1 MAAVRSV
8 AFGCCVLSTVAGL
21 VRIFWPENGFKPVI
35 NAVLALYIITAA
47 VQIIRVAD
55 WAGIAAELAPA
66 SDSSS
71 VSDSEVGAYRR
82 TLTDEAAAQALRDV
96 LAASGIEAAIARTD
110 TGWQV
115 TLVHAADSQK
125 AEALLAANCGTIP
138 YEITAGGAGTMKVD
152 LSALWQT
159 LTKRTAALLA
169 DEQKRTG
176 LLVAVGLLGLV
187 LLGVSSWLPA
197 KSKPE
202 TTAPMPQSTITSD
215 YEAHLEARLQ
225 TLISNL
231 AGAGETRVM
240 VTLQCGE
247 ESIYAADTETSAD
260 GTAASKHVI
269 TGGTGL
275 VETIQTPQV
284 QGVAVLCQGGEDPAV
299 QTRITALV
307 QALTGVG
314 ANHVTVAA
322 LADAIPHN

>member
-1 MAAVRSV
+1 M
-8 AFGCCVLSTVAGL
+8 
-21 VRIFWPENGFKPVI
+21 
-35 NAVLALYIITAA
+35 
-47 VQIIRVAD
+47 
-55 WAGIAAELAPA
+55 
-66 SDSSS
+66 
-71 VSDSEVGAYRR
+71 
-82 TLTDEAAAQALRDV
+82 
-96 LAASGIEAAIARTD
+96 
-110 TGWQV
+110 
-115 TLVHAADSQK
+115 
-125 AEALLAANCGTIP
+125 
-138 YEITAGGAGTMKVD
+138 
-152 LSALWQT
+152 
-159 LTKRTAALLA
+159 
-169 DEQKRTG
+169 
-176 LLVAVGLLGLV
+176 GLLGLV

-202 TTAPMPQSTITSD
+202 TTVPMPQSTITSD

>member
-1 MAAVRSV
+1 
-8 AFGCCVLSTVAGL
+8 
-21 VRIFWPENGFKPVI
+21 
-35 NAVLALYIITAA
+35 
-47 VQIIRVAD
+47 
-55 WAGIAAELAPA
+55 
-66 SDSSS
+66 
-71 VSDSEVGAYRR
+71 
-82 TLTDEAAAQALRDV
+82 
-96 LAASGIEAAIARTD
+96 
-110 TGWQV
+110 
-115 TLVHAADSQK
+115 
-125 AEALLAANCGTIP
+125 
-138 YEITAGGAGTMKVD
+138 MKVD
-152 LSALWQT
+152 LFALWQT

-176 LLVAVGLLGLV
+176 LLAAVGLLGLV

-269 TGGTGL
+269 AGGTGL

-284 QGVAVLCQGGEDPAV
+284 LGVAVLCRGGEDPAV
-299 QTRITALV
+299 QSRITALV

-322 LADAIPHN
+322 LGEPTPHP

>member
-1 MAAVRSV
+1 
-8 AFGCCVLSTVAGL
+8 
-21 VRIFWPENGFKPVI
+21 
-35 NAVLALYIITAA
+35 
-47 VQIIRVAD
+47 
-55 WAGIAAELAPA
+55 
-66 SDSSS
+66 
-71 VSDSEVGAYRR
+71 
-82 TLTDEAAAQALRDV
+82 
-96 LAASGIEAAIARTD
+96 
-110 TGWQV
+110 
-115 TLVHAADSQK
+115 
-125 AEALLAANCGTIP
+125 
-138 YEITAGGAGTMKVD
+138 MKVD
-152 LSALWQT
+152 ISTLWQT

-231 AGAGETRVM
+231 AGAG
-240 VTLQCGE
+240 

>member
-1 MAAVRSV
+1 
-8 AFGCCVLSTVAGL
+8 
-21 VRIFWPENGFKPVI
+21 
-35 NAVLALYIITAA
+35 
-47 VQIIRVAD
+47 
-55 WAGIAAELAPA
+55 
-66 SDSSS
+66 
-71 VSDSEVGAYRR
+71 
-82 TLTDEAAAQALRDV
+82 
-96 LAASGIEAAIARTD
+96 
-110 TGWQV
+110 
-115 TLVHAADSQK
+115 
-125 AEALLAANCGTIP
+125 
-138 YEITAGGAGTMKVD
+138 MKVD

-176 LLVAVGLLGLV
+176 LLAAVGLLGLV

-284 QGVAVLCQGGEDPAV
+284 QGVAVLCQGGEGS
-299 QTRITALV
+299 ALLQGAAGHGYRPQRHRAACRWPCWQRH
-307 QALTGVG
+307 QAQDQ
-314 ANHVTVAA
+314 HV
-322 LADAIPHN
+322 LQCPPGLRY

>member
-1 MAAVRSV
+1 
-8 AFGCCVLSTVAGL
+8 
-21 VRIFWPENGFKPVI
+21 
-35 NAVLALYIITAA
+35 
-47 VQIIRVAD
+47 
-55 WAGIAAELAPA
+55 
-66 SDSSS
+66 
-71 VSDSEVGAYRR
+71 
-82 TLTDEAAAQALRDV
+82 
-96 LAASGIEAAIARTD
+96 
-110 TGWQV
+110 
-115 TLVHAADSQK
+115 
-125 AEALLAANCGTIP
+125 
-138 YEITAGGAGTMKVD
+138 MKVD

-247 ESIYAADTETSAD
+247 ESIYAD

-275 VETIQTPQV
+275 VETLQTPQV

>member
-1 MAAVRSV
+1 
-8 AFGCCVLSTVAGL
+8 
-21 VRIFWPENGFKPVI
+21 
-35 NAVLALYIITAA
+35 
-47 VQIIRVAD
+47 
-55 WAGIAAELAPA
+55 
-66 SDSSS
+66 
-71 VSDSEVGAYRR
+71 
-82 TLTDEAAAQALRDV
+82 
-96 LAASGIEAAIARTD
+96 
-110 TGWQV
+110 
-115 TLVHAADSQK
+115 
-125 AEALLAANCGTIP
+125 
-138 YEITAGGAGTMKVD
+138 MKVD

-176 LLVAVGLLGLV
+176 LLVVVGLLGLV
-187 LLGVSSWLPA
+187 LLGLSSWLPA

-202 TTAPMPQSTITSD
+202 PTAPMPQSTITSD

>member
-1 MAAVRSV
+1 
-8 AFGCCVLSTVAGL
+8 
-21 VRIFWPENGFKPVI
+21 
-35 NAVLALYIITAA
+35 
-47 VQIIRVAD
+47 
-55 WAGIAAELAPA
+55 
-66 SDSSS
+66 
-71 VSDSEVGAYRR
+71 
-82 TLTDEAAAQALRDV
+82 
-96 LAASGIEAAIARTD
+96 
-110 TGWQV
+110 
-115 TLVHAADSQK
+115 
-125 AEALLAANCGTIP
+125 
-138 YEITAGGAGTMKVD
+138 MKVD

-187 LLGVSSWLPA
+187 LLGGSSWLPA

-260 GTAASKHVI
+260 GTAASMSSRAAPALLKLSRRPRCRVWPCFARAAK
-269 TGGTGL
+269 
-275 VETIQTPQV
+275 TPPSRR
-284 QGVAVLCQGGEDPAV
+284 ASPPWY
-299 QTRITALV
+299 RR
-307 QALTGVG
+307 
-314 ANHVTVAA
+314 
-322 LADAIPHN
+322 

>member
-1 MAAVRSV
+1 
-8 AFGCCVLSTVAGL
+8 
-21 VRIFWPENGFKPVI
+21 
-35 NAVLALYIITAA
+35 
-47 VQIIRVAD
+47 
-55 WAGIAAELAPA
+55 
-66 SDSSS
+66 
-71 VSDSEVGAYRR
+71 
-82 TLTDEAAAQALRDV
+82 
-96 LAASGIEAAIARTD
+96 
-110 TGWQV
+110 
-115 TLVHAADSQK
+115 
-125 AEALLAANCGTIP
+125 
-138 YEITAGGAGTMKVD
+138 MKVD

-202 TTAPMPQSTITSD
+202 TTAPMPQSMITSD

-269 TGGTGL
+269 TAAPAL
-275 VETIQTPQV
+275 LKLSRRPRCRAWPCSARAAKTPPSRR
-284 QGVAVLCQGGEDPAV
+284 ASRPWY
-299 QTRITALV
+299 RR
-307 QALTGVG
+307 
-314 ANHVTVAA
+314 
-322 LADAIPHN
+322 

>member
-1 MAAVRSV
+1 
-8 AFGCCVLSTVAGL
+8 
-21 VRIFWPENGFKPVI
+21 
-35 NAVLALYIITAA
+35 
-47 VQIIRVAD
+47 
-55 WAGIAAELAPA
+55 
-66 SDSSS
+66 
-71 VSDSEVGAYRR
+71 
-82 TLTDEAAAQALRDV
+82 
-96 LAASGIEAAIARTD
+96 
-110 TGWQV
+110 
-115 TLVHAADSQK
+115 
-125 AEALLAANCGTIP
+125 
-138 YEITAGGAGTMKVD
+138 MKVD

-202 TTAPMPQSTITSD
+202 TTAPMPQSTIASD
-215 YEAHLEARLQ
+215 YEA
-225 TLISNL
+225 
-231 AGAGETRVM
+231 
-240 VTLQCGE
+240 
-247 ESIYAADTETSAD
+247 
-260 GTAASKHVI
+260 AASKHVI

>member
-1 MAAVRSV
+1 MSSNLGVVELTVALHRALDLPQDKILFDVGHQCYTHKLLTGRMAGFAELRQKNGLSGFPNPKESPCDTFI
-8 AFGCCVLSTVAGL
+8 AGHGSAALSTA
-21 VRIFWPENGFKPVI
+21 I
-35 NAVLALYIITAA
+35 
-47 VQIIRVAD
+47 
-55 WAGIAAELAPA
+55 GIARAKKLKGEPGKVVVIVGDGAFTGGMVYEGMNN
-66 SDSSS
+66 
-71 VSDSEVGAYRR
+71 VSQ
-82 TLTDEAAAQALRDV
+82 LNNL
-96 LAASGIEAAIARTD
+96 I
-110 TGWQV
+110 
-115 TLVHAADSQK
+115 
-125 AEALLAANCGTIP
+125 
-138 YEITAGGAGTMKVD
+138 
-152 LSALWQT
+152 LSLIHI
-159 LTKRTAALLA
+159 
-169 DEQKRTG
+169 

-202 TTAPMPQSTITSD
+202 TTAPMPQSMITSD

-284 QGVAVLCQGGEDPAV
+284 QGVAVPVSYTHLPSRRGS
-299 QTRITALV
+299 L
-307 QALTGVG
+307 LY
-314 ANHVTVAA
+314 
-322 LADAIPHN
+322 L

>member
-1 MAAVRSV
+1 
-8 AFGCCVLSTVAGL
+8 
-21 VRIFWPENGFKPVI
+21 
-35 NAVLALYIITAA
+35 
-47 VQIIRVAD
+47 
-55 WAGIAAELAPA
+55 
-66 SDSSS
+66 
-71 VSDSEVGAYRR
+71 
-82 TLTDEAAAQALRDV
+82 
-96 LAASGIEAAIARTD
+96 
-110 TGWQV
+110 
-115 TLVHAADSQK
+115 
-125 AEALLAANCGTIP
+125 
-138 YEITAGGAGTMKVD
+138 MKVD

-231 AGAGETRVM
+231 AGAG
-240 VTLQCGE
+240 GE